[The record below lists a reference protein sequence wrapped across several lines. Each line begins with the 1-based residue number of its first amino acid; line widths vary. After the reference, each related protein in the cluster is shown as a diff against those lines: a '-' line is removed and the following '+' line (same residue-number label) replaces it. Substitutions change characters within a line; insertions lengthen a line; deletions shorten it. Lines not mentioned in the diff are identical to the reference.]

1 MILLRELIEVLP
13 EDKEVLY
20 IDTRDDHEK
29 RLSFEDAMN
38 EFEDSNAT
46 VEMIDHT
53 AEMLIIYYV

>member
-1 MILLRELIEVLP
+1 MILLRDLIEVLP
-13 EDKEVLY
+13 QGQVLY

-46 VEMIDHT
+46 VDMIDYT
-53 AEMLIIYYV
+53 AETLIVYYV